1 MINVTDRPIV
11 LAEGAELDRRVRL
24 GIQKF
29 VNAINEKYAVEKK
42 LELGKRKVHTF
53 GKTSEKISFNYF
65 APSQL
70 LETQYGNEFIQALM
84 DISNINTKT
93 NSITTGFIN
102 LNRFLKH
109 KSGLSV
115 SAGTRIRGHIRLLLL
130 ALWSEKAIMLPYGFH
145 LGGSALTSHL
155 SIIISF
161 ETEVAS
167 FFRKYK
173 FESNDRGTTKPS
185 LPISAKETLY
195 KFGPRLIWASDYH
208 RLEDIDIVEICELH
222 RGISEDEN
230 GRFQEGS
237 RPPLML
243 MLRELF
249 DYQATRVRYSAKDL
263 DLLALW
269 LSSCKAREF
278 SFEDFRS
285 RPEDITVEIRINSLA
300 ASRHRDRLRVRKYKP
315 VINEYGCSSQ
325 LRVNKNNELL
335 FAAKRNDHDSVV
347 EYFIKI
353 RTYRN
358 GLDWLSHRA
367 PYPGREHLDIQ
378 RLSEFWIEAW
388 SAWLKFRK
396 NVLGYDTVKGPSAA
410 FNLLCDY
417 LFLYLPWWM
426 ELFPDNL
433 VNFPLSPNQLKR
445 SVFIHRTDLYKGESI
460 PIDKLPLT
468 FLDILDLRRYKPHSR
483 YSVLKQLI
491 LFLDWIAVGFEDD
504 ERIAGKEYRNPIN
517 KIDLP
522 RVKKISKSN
531 KVGFS
536 KKDHLH
542 LLKYSYA
549 VEAFG
554 EYLQRFEMD
563 NPLQFGNKYMRPHHF
578 INTGPLPSQVALSGK
593 VSIEYLNDWPDN
605 FGYVPYYLYRGKNYP
620 IYRCPDIFQWAFRK
634 IDLER
639 YDVSGGCSDC
649 FLPHLSVIR
658 LLIGAIET
666 GLRLQSLQWLDLRK
680 WDSLNKQN
688 GVPVDCD
695 FNMNDFKDRSYAYP
709 LYISTDKTKNAP
721 WDNLMPFRVR
731 SCFHREQYFRDS
743 IKEIG
748 MDTLVDYEGIQN
760 SRFGQILPLFRSH
773 NSPKPVSDH
782 KYMAYWI
789 RMLWGFEEYFNTN
802 VSAKDEFKQFVYMR
816 GSELKQVPDYS
827 ETKPTNLLAIS
838 TPHANRVTYA
848 SIRVG
853 LMDVSDIAT
862 QLGHANTA
870 STIHYIKPTTESLV
884 EKLLQVDLI
893 LQQEN
898 LESSHIRADSP
909 KSALY
914 KSFKINRSQTIDAF
928 QFAPSASIWSTND
941 LNENYDGLALLKS
954 SPASQITFRET
965 HICPVGEVC
974 PADIVTKI
982 GGPHRCGIC
991 PLAMRCVDHLPAIA
1005 AKINQLFRHNQSNTQ
1020 TGEMLKARKEP
1031 DSTVDAFYEVGER
1044 CVEEMVGWQ
1053 FCHDT
1058 LLKMLHSRDGRL
1070 KGAIHIFEPEIVKK
1084 HLQLVS
1090 RDRPLIEFYLQSIIE
1105 ANIYPSF
1112 NDPHIQLIAARYSRH
1127 IKSGGFLPSLDE
1139 DPVAIIAGYLKTQM
1153 DSRGLTLSDI
1163 AKEIGRIEL
1172 AHKEGRSLLSGK
1184 QTFLLSDA
1192 EDDK

>member
-1 MINVTDRPIV
+1 
-11 LAEGAELDRRVRL
+11 
-24 GIQKF
+24 
-29 VNAINEKYAVEKK
+29 
-42 LELGKRKVHTF
+42 
-53 GKTSEKISFNYF
+53 
-65 APSQL
+65 
-70 LETQYGNEFIQALM
+70 
-84 DISNINTKT
+84 
-93 NSITTGFIN
+93 
-102 LNRFLKH
+102 
-109 KSGLSV
+109 
-115 SAGTRIRGHIRLLLL
+115 
-130 ALWSEKAIMLPYGFH
+130 
-145 LGGSALTSHL
+145 
-155 SIIISF
+155 
-161 ETEVAS
+161 
-167 FFRKYK
+167 
-173 FESNDRGTTKPS
+173 
-185 LPISAKETLY
+185 
-195 KFGPRLIWASDYH
+195 
-208 RLEDIDIVEICELH
+208 
-222 RGISEDEN
+222 
-230 GRFQEGS
+230 
-237 RPPLML
+237 
-243 MLRELF
+243 
-249 DYQATRVRYSAKDL
+249 
-263 DLLALW
+263 
-269 LSSCKAREF
+269 
-278 SFEDFRS
+278 
-285 RPEDITVEIRINSLA
+285 
-300 ASRHRDRLRVRKYKP
+300 
-315 VINEYGCSSQ
+315 
-325 LRVNKNNELL
+325 
-335 FAAKRNDHDSVV
+335 
-347 EYFIKI
+347 
-353 RTYRN
+353 
-358 GLDWLSHRA
+358 
-367 PYPGREHLDIQ
+367 
-378 RLSEFWIEAW
+378 
-388 SAWLKFRK
+388 
-396 NVLGYDTVKGPSAA
+396 
-410 FNLLCDY
+410 
-417 LFLYLPWWM
+417 
-426 ELFPDNL
+426 
-433 VNFPLSPNQLKR
+433 
-445 SVFIHRTDLYKGESI
+445 
-460 PIDKLPLT
+460 
-468 FLDILDLRRYKPHSR
+468 
-483 YSVLKQLI
+483 
-491 LFLDWIAVGFEDD
+491 
-504 ERIAGKEYRNPIN
+504 
-517 KIDLP
+517 
-522 RVKKISKSN
+522 
-531 KVGFS
+531 
-536 KKDHLH
+536 
-542 LLKYSYA
+542 
-549 VEAFG
+549 
-554 EYLQRFEMD
+554 
-563 NPLQFGNKYMRPHHF
+563 
-578 INTGPLPSQVALSGK
+578 
-593 VSIEYLNDWPDN
+593 
-605 FGYVPYYLYRGKNYP
+605 
-620 IYRCPDIFQWAFRK
+620 
-634 IDLER
+634 
-639 YDVSGGCSDC
+639 
-649 FLPHLSVIR
+649 
-658 LLIGAIET
+658 
-666 GLRLQSLQWLDLRK
+666 
-680 WDSLNKQN
+680 
-688 GVPVDCD
+688 
-695 FNMNDFKDRSYAYP
+695 
-709 LYISTDKTKNAP
+709 
-721 WDNLMPFRVR
+721 
-731 SCFHREQYFRDS
+731 
-743 IKEIG
+743 
-748 MDTLVDYEGIQN
+748 
-760 SRFGQILPLFRSH
+760 
-773 NSPKPVSDH
+773 
-782 KYMAYWI
+782 MAYWI